1 MATAMVQHVP
11 LSEAV
16 GLVGFKST
24 VSVEAEPPSYEISE
38 SDMGSSDSPPPGLH
52 NSLSTT
58 AISSWVRSMMEP
70 TSPTSPSGSPRYHP
84 VLSSV
89 ATSLRSM
96 SSIARSRFS
105 GSSVTSYHSMPWATS
120 SLSTQSI
127 ADVDES
133 RFADYVAAPAYGVS
147 IAVLE
152 DLKDALD
159 LSDLSECWSDMAGVL
174 LWVAL
179 TAGAASHKIDD
190 YALKKWFRALAVR
203 TSLLLCFEHPE
214 AIHATYLKMSRIVE
228 ALSSSGGE
236 DVVDNLPDGSKAAG
250 KRKRI

>member
-1 MATAMVQHVP
+1 
-11 LSEAV
+11 
-16 GLVGFKST
+16 
-24 VSVEAEPPSYEISE
+24 
-38 SDMGSSDSPPPGLH
+38 
-52 NSLSTT
+52 
-58 AISSWVRSMMEP
+58 
-70 TSPTSPSGSPRYHP
+70 
-84 VLSSV
+84 
-89 ATSLRSM
+89 
-96 SSIARSRFS
+96 
-105 GSSVTSYHSMPWATS
+105 MPWATS

-228 ALSSSGGE
+228 ALSNSGGE
-236 DVVDNLPDGSKAAG
+236 DVVDNLPDGSKAADF
-250 KRKRI
+250 